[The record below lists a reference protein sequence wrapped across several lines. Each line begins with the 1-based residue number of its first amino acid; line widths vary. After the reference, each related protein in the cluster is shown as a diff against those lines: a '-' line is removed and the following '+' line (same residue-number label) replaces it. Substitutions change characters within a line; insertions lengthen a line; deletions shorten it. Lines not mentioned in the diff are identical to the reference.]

1 MYSSKRYAP
10 YKGDARDDEDGDSY
24 NAGTK
29 VFVGNLP
36 WDIEWKD
43 LKDVCAQGGEVRVP
57 EARPRHLGQQ
67 QLPRRLPLPL
77 RPPPPRS
84 LPSFSSA
91 SALAPAP
98 SQLIC
103 TVADPARPAFGGR
116 RWCARTS

>member
-57 EARPRHLGQQ
+57 EAPSA
-67 QLPRRLPLPL
+67 PPWAAAASA
-77 RPPPPRS
+77 PPPPAPAPPAPRS
-84 LPSFSSA
+84 LPSFPSA

>member
-10 YKGDARDDEDGDSY
+10 YKGDARDDEDDSY

-57 EARPRHLGQQ
+57 GPRPRHLGRQ
-67 QLPRRLPLPL
+67 QLPRRLPPPL
-77 RPPPPRS
+77 RAPPPAPC
-84 LPSFSSA
+84 PSSPSA

-98 SQLIC
+98 SRSSS
-103 TVADPARPAFGGR
+103 APHR
-116 RWCARTS
+116 R